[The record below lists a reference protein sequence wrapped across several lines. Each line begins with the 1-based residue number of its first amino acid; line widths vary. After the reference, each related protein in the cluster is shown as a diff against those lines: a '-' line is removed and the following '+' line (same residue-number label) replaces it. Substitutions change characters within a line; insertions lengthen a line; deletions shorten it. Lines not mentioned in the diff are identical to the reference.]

1 MTYSNYAT
9 KLNNDTNLIQQLLT
23 SLDNIDL
30 ESSWEGNASKKQIT
44 NLRTILTDKNTQLH
58 NIDDLTSALLL
69 IDEYDNE
76 KKLVKEYETNINNLN
91 REDPNYQENVNRLTS
106 LKNKSINKYESLKKQ
121 IEEKLSNIT
130 TRYI

>member
-9 KLNNDTNLIQQLLT
+9 KLNNDINLIQQLLT
-23 SLDNIDL
+23 SLENIDL

-76 KKLVKEYETNINNLN
+76 KKLVKEYEK
-91 REDPNYQENVNRLTS
+91 E
-106 LKNKSINKYESLKKQ
+106 SIEM
-121 IEEKLSNIT
+121 
-130 TRYI
+130 

>member
-44 NLRTILTDKNTQLH
+44 N
-58 NIDDLTSALLL
+58 
-69 IDEYDNE
+69 
-76 KKLVKEYETNINNLN
+76 
-91 REDPNYQENVNRLTS
+91 
-106 LKNKSINKYESLKKQ
+106 
-121 IEEKLSNIT
+121 
-130 TRYI
+130 